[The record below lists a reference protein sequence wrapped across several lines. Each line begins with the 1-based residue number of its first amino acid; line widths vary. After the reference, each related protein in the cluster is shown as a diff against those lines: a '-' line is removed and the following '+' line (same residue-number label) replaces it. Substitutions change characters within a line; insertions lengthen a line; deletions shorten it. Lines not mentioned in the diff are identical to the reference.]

1 MPTNHEEHFGSPELA
16 AEMEVEHCVDA
27 LTGSHMVRV
36 TRLGKPVTVVR
47 ARYYGAWLGQEADH
61 A

>member
-1 MPTNHEEHFGSPELA
+1 MTNYEKYFGTPELA
-16 AEMEVEHCVDA
+16 AEMEVEHYVDA

-47 ARYYGAWLGQEADH
+47 ARYYGSWLKEEADH

>member
-1 MPTNHEEHFGSPELA
+1 MNNCEKYFGTPERA
-16 AEMEVEHCVDA
+16 AEIEVEHYEGA

-36 TRLGKPVTVVR
+36 TRRGKPVVVVR
-47 ARYYGAWLGQEADH
+47 ARYYGVWLGQEADH